1 MKDRSEFHIDASTV
15 NLIYPQ
21 AQTADGA
28 APSEATKQLSEMRR
42 ALGDK
47 EKEIEALQKAREH
60 AESEV
65 KNAQSETERLLQLM
79 QMAQEEQF
87 AKDKTIK
94 ELQE

>member
-1 MKDRSEFHIDASTV
+1 
-15 NLIYPQ
+15 
-21 AQTADGA
+21 
-28 APSEATKQLSEMRR
+28 MRR

-47 EKEIEALQKAREH
+47 EKEIEALQKAREQAA
-60 AESEV
+60 AEA